1 MGFRS
6 KKLYKFLKN
15 CINFDGFFAHFLLTC
30 MLNRVNKNSR
40 SKGEKFLRIGIAFTM
55 PELKV
60 WMRVWGSK
68 LFKKRRSD
76 FLQYSI
82 SRLIVLNCELLKF
95 CGPAQRFFRF
105 AACT

>member
-30 MLNRVNKNSR
+30 MLNKVNKNSR

-68 LFKKRRSD
+68 LFKKRSD
-76 FLQYSI
+76 FQQYSI
-82 SRLIVLNCELLKF
+82 SSLTVLNCELLKF
-95 CGPAQRFFRF
+95 YGPAQRFFRF